1 MEPPWHLVLV
11 FISFFEN
18 CYGLRCAYAAGLSP
32 ERLCHGPHG
41 SGVIAPRTLLSLGL
55 GLRCPI
61 TALAL
66 HQHYILPPRGLI
78 ASAQTGLNGARLAFT
93 AYQGLFPLHF
103 DLQTKVGYLRAR
115 RFPRFIFCGEQ
126 NNLSGSMQWQ
136 LYWALLSSYL
146 QVNGSFMNG
155 LELCLVRYCLRLV
168 GPSLHLIW
176 SPRTIA

>member
-1 MEPPWHLVLV
+1 MQPPWHLVLV

-93 AYQGLFPLHF
+93 AYKGSFRFTSICRPRSGIFVLAGFL
-103 DLQTKVGYLRAR
+103 DLYFVVNKTIYPAL
-115 RFPRFIFCGEQ
+115 C
-126 NNLSGSMQWQ
+126 SGSCI
-136 LYWALLSSYL
+136 
-146 QVNGSFMNG
+146 GHCF
-155 LELCLVRYCLRLV
+155 LRI
-168 GPSLHLIW
+168 S
-176 SPRTIA
+176 R